1 VKLRHTPISLPAT
14 DVWLDGLLAHAP
26 DVRGLALIPQT
37 SVGNHR
43 DSRDA
48 YVAAALQREGF
59 ATLILDLI
67 TRYEHNRD
75 PDIRYNIPLLTRR
88 VIAASDWLGH
98 QPPLKRLAV
107 GILGAATGSGAVVR
121 AAAKAPERFDALVCR
136 GGRPDLA
143 GAAPLR
149 ALRVPMRFLVGSE
162 DTTAPILQQAYGM
175 LTGPH
180 DWQVVPGAGE
190 LFAEPGALEAASLLA
205 AEWFQR
211 HLSPPAPQSEEPDEP
226 PPQEPEKDI

>member
-107 GILGAATGSGAVVR
+107 GILGAATGSGAVFGR
-121 AAAKAPERFDALVCR
+121 PQRRRDAWSRWCAAA
-136 GGRPDLA
+136 A
-143 GAAPLR
+143 GP
-149 ALRVPMRFLVGSE
+149 
-162 DTTAPILQQAYGM
+162 TT
-175 LTGPH
+175 
-180 DWQVVPGAGE
+180 
-190 LFAEPGALEAASLLA
+190 
-205 AEWFQR
+205 
-211 HLSPPAPQSEEPDEP
+211 PAPPRSAPCACP
-226 PPQEPEKDI
+226 CACG